1 MLDNNDIE
9 FQNRIRENILDSLD
23 LWTSKDKQIDYQKR
37 VPIAQVSAELFCY
50 WEDVYHP
57 EDKYFMQAFNDQERL
72 LLAYFHR
79 TFTKISDATPKVLP
93 YIDKFVQTE
102 EWKKLN
108 LAAIETLNKIK
119 SLQ

>member
-1 MLDNNDIE
+1 MKDNSDIE
-9 FQNRIRENILDSLD
+9 LQNRIRENILDSLD

-50 WEDVYHP
+50 WDEVYHP
-57 EDKYFMQAFNDQERL
+57 DDKHFLQAFNEQERL
-72 LLAYFHR
+72 LLANFHS
-79 TFTKISDATPKVLP
+79 TIIKISDATPNILP

-119 SLQ
+119 SL